1 MAIRSEGEAGDWL
14 VAYNGFPVNTGA
26 MGVGVHFRVNEDL
39 EAIGGVIALVRYG
52 TGGPTAHQI
61 RVDADLGLMAG
72 FNYDD
77 STTSVLG
84 TLVPGTGY
92 TAFLNSGSSNT
103 VTLSMLVDGSSTI
116 TSASGTQTAFVPDR
130 MYVFETNGGEPT
142 AITVDWIRIAN
153 EPFSAGEMQAEH
165 ASATAVK
172 AGLVT
177 ARPFTGGDL
186 ESALQAGSGAVF
198 TAVGDG
204 ISYEEWAPAVET
216 ITCTV
221 SADVDLQ
228 NPDDGV
234 TEIAPTILTTTLG
247 NYAVGEQVSIQLNAN
262 GTGPITWSG
271 TALPDGWTV
280 SASGLIT
287 GAAGAPGGYSP
298 EVTATNSAGS
308 DTKAFAVTIAAT
320 GVATVQ
326 VSVPDTSLA
335 IGQEALVVVTA
346 LDAGGDGVSGKTIGS
361 IAITSQSN
369 AFAVSSGAGAT
380 DSNGRT
386 TFQIIGAEA
395 GTGTM
400 IVTIDGVD
408 SDAILITV
416 GPTSDSG
423 LQVRPGQRTWRTVVF

>member
-14 VAYNGFPVNTGA
+14 VAYNGFPANTNA
-26 MGVGVHFRVNEDL
+26 MGVGIHFRVNEDL
-39 EAIGGVIALVRYG
+39 EAIGGILTMVRYG

-72 FNYDD
+72 FNYDA
-77 STTSVLG
+77 STTSVVG

-103 VTLSMLVDGSSTI
+103 VTLSMLVDGSSTV

-130 MYVFETNGGEPT
+130 MYVCETNGGEAS
-142 AITVDWIRIAN
+142 AITVDWIRVYN
-153 EPFSAGEMQAEH
+153 SALSESDMQAEH
-165 ASATAVK
+165 ASTTVVK
-172 AGLVT
+172 ASPVT
-177 ARPFTGGDL
+177 ARPFTGGSL
-186 ESALQAGSGAVF
+186 EAALQAGSGAVF

-216 ITCTV
+216 VTCTV

-234 TEIAPTILTTTLG
+234 TEIAPTILTTALG
-247 NYAVGEQVSIQLNAN
+247 NYAVGESVSIQMNAN

-287 GAAGAPGGYSP
+287 GSAQTANSYSP
-298 EVTATNSAGS
+298 QLTATNSAGA
-308 DTKAFAVTIAAT
+308 DTKSFAVTIAAT
-320 GVATVQ
+320 GVASVAI
-326 VSVPDTSLA
+326 SVPDTTLA
-335 IGQEALVVVTA
+335 IGQEVEVTVRA
-346 LDAGGDGVSGKTIGS
+346 LDAGGDGVSGKAIGS
-361 IAITSQSN
+361 ITIASQSN
-369 AFAVSSGAGAT
+369 AFAVSSGAGTT
-380 DSNGRT
+380 DANGVT

-395 GTGTM
+395 GTGIMT
-400 IVTIDGVD
+400 VTIDGVD
-408 SDAILITV
+408 SDAVTITV

-423 LQVRPGQRTWRTVVF
+423 LQVRPGQRTWRTVVY